1 MKRDAHDVTDAT
13 VIPPDLAAIAAAA
26 DEQIS
31 GAGDMPGQDQ
41 AQAVE
46 VDRGAELGAM
56 LSMGVMM
63 ATPALPFLKDCYPPE
78 TCKQIGIAFAA
89 VAEKYGWNLDAVTSP
104 ELALAVTAIPPT
116 VAAIVA
122 GRAHFAEL
130 RAQAK
135 PIEGAVTEQPAR

>member
-26 DEQIS
+26 DKEIS
-31 GAGDMPGQDQ
+31 GASEIPGQ
-41 AQAVE
+41 AEAVE

-56 LSMGVMM
+56 LAMGVMM

-89 VAEKYGWNLDAVTSP
+89 VADKYGWNLDAVTSP

-130 RAQAK
+130 REQAK